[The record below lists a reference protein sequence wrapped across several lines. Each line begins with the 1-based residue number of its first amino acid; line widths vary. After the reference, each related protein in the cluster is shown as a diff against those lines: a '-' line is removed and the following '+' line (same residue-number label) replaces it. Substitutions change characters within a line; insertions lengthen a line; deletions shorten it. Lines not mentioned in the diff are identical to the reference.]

1 MFGYH
6 VVASSSASI
15 ITANILSITAAD
27 AMDELKVRKN
37 GLVIPSDWVR
47 GFGPRVSVA
56 RSRDALIIES
66 PRRAAARRRLA
77 EQIRRL
83 RLTAR
88 RLGGLTR
95 REIAA
100 EVSAARARRARRR

>member
-1 MFGYH
+1 MNFRGI
-6 VVASSSASI
+6 V
-15 ITANILSITAAD
+15 D
-27 AMDELKVRKN
+27 AMDELKVRKD
-37 GLVIPSDWVR
+37 GLLIPSDWVR

-56 RSRDALIIES
+56 RGRDVLIIES

-77 EQIRRL
+77 EQVRRL

-88 RLGGLTR
+88 RLGSPTR

-100 EVSAARARRARRR
+100 EVSAARARRASQRIGARNI